1 MKWATMNQRD
11 RRAVAV
17 GGLVLLPFALF
28 LGAVRPFQA
37 ALSDAR
43 DQLEMERG
51 TLARERAALA
61 AATQN
66 PQMQHV
72 ADSVMR
78 SMRPRLFE
86 GKDDVMASSELAGYL
101 GDIAERSRVWLQD
114 AGTRPAAPAV
124 DGIRTLHVEIRAES
138 DINGAL
144 LFLQNLENG
153 EKLVRVDRID
163 VSRTR
168 KADDKDGE
176 TLSIV
181 ATVSGF
187 AANDV
192 SSAMIAAPTAKPSVA
207 VGPPVADPTGG
218 TPR

>member
-1 MKWATMNQRD
+1 MRWRSMKKSD
-11 RRAVAV
+11 RRAIVIGAV
-17 GGLVLLPFALF
+17 VLLPFLVF
-28 LGAVRPFQA
+28 LWGVRPFMT

-43 DQLEMERG
+43 DQLATERA
-51 TLARERAALA
+51 TLSRERAALA
-61 AATQN
+61 TATHN
-66 PQMQHV
+66 PQLQHV

-78 SMRPRLFE
+78 GMRPRLFE

-101 GDIAERSRVWLQD
+101 GDVATRSRVWLQD

-163 VSRTR
+163 ISRTR
-168 KADDKDGE
+168 RADKDDSE

-187 AANDV
+187 AAADA
-192 SSAMIAAPTAKPSVA
+192 SSPMAATAKP
-207 VGPPVADPTGG
+207 PVAAIPSPLVDPVAGV
-218 TPR
+218 PR

>member
-1 MKWATMNQRD
+1 MRWRSMNQRD
-11 RRAVAV
+11 RRAVVV
-17 GGLVLLPFALF
+17 GTLVLLPFLVF
-28 LGAVRPFQA
+28 LWGVRPFRA
-37 ALSDAR
+37 ALTDAR
-43 DQLEMERG
+43 DQLETERA

-61 AATQN
+61 MATRN
-66 PQMQHV
+66 PQLQHV

-78 SMRPRLFE
+78 GMRPRLFE

-101 GDIAERSRVWLQD
+101 GDVAQRSRVWLQD
-114 AGTRPAAPAV
+114 AGTRPAPPAV

-163 VSRTR
+163 ISRTR
-168 KADDKDGE
+168 RSDQQDSE

-181 ATVSGF
+181 AMISGF
-187 AANDV
+187 AAADV
-192 SSAMIAAPTAKPSVA
+192 SSSTAATAKPTVA
-207 VGPPVADPTGG
+207 STASPVVDLGGG

>member
-1 MKWATMNQRD
+1 MRWRSMNERD
-11 RRAVAV
+11 RRAVAIGV
-17 GGLVLLPFALF
+17 LVLLPFALF
-28 LGAVRPFQA
+28 LWGVRPFRA

-43 DQLEMERG
+43 DQLETERA

-61 AATQN
+61 AATRN

-78 SMRPRLFE
+78 GMRPRLFE

-101 GDIAERSRVWLQD
+101 GDVAERSRVWLQD
-114 AGTRPAAPAV
+114 AGTRPAGAAV

-138 DINGAL
+138 DIGGAL

-168 KADDKDGE
+168 RADQQDSE

-181 ATVSGF
+181 ATLSGF
-187 AANDV
+187 AATDAT
-192 SSAMIAAPTAKPSVA
+192 STAAPAMKPTVA
-207 VGPPVADPTGG
+207 AAPPVADPSGG

>member
-1 MKWATMNQRD
+1 MRWRSMNQRD
-11 RRAVAV
+11 RRAVVV
-17 GGLVLLPFALF
+17 GAAVLLPFVLF
-28 LGAVRPFQA
+28 LWAVRPFRA

-43 DQLEMERG
+43 DQLETERA

-61 AATQN
+61 TATHN
-66 PQMQHV
+66 PQLQRV

-78 SMRPRLFE
+78 GMRPRLFE

-101 GDIAERSRVWLQD
+101 GDVAQRSRVWLQD
-114 AGTRPAAPAV
+114 AGTRPAPPAV

-163 VSRTR
+163 ISRTR
-168 KADDKDGE
+168 RADRDDSE

-181 ATVSGF
+181 ATISGF
-187 AANDV
+187 AAADAS
-192 SSAMIAAPTAKPSVA
+192 SSAATTTKPSVA
-207 VGPPVADPTGG
+207 GAASPIADLGGG